1 MKVRKSHI
9 VTRIFSHVAIDL
21 RGMRGSV
28 RSSVRVLPE
37 ALPEIKQIPL
47 NTVPSLIH
55 NECKGAE
62 N

>member
-1 MKVRKSHI
+1 
-9 VTRIFSHVAIDL
+9 
-21 RGMRGSV
+21 MRGSV

-55 NECKGAE
+55 IRGFGRDADVDNSPEYVVFFSHASDD
-62 N
+62 